1 MPPRNPELKLIAMPL
16 HRIILDCDPGQD
28 DALAILL
35 ALASREEIEVL
46 AITTVAGNV
55 PLPLTSRN
63 ARQIVELAGRSDVP
77 VHAGC
82 VRPILRPLE
91 TAEYVHGKT
100 GLDGAELPEPRLPL
114 TSGHAVDV
122 IVETLLREPAGT
134 VTLCPTGPLTNIALA
149 MIKEPAI
156 VPRIR
161 QIVLMGGAIELGNTT
176 PAAEFNIYVDPH
188 AAAVVFESGAPI
200 VMHGL
205 DVTHKALV
213 TDERLARIGAIGT
226 PVAKACV
233 GLLGFFNRYDRD
245 RYHIPGAPLHDPCVI
260 AWLIR
265 PELFS
270 GKRCRVEIETE
281 GRHTIGRT
289 VVDWWHRIDQPERPA
304 NALVVNDIDADGF
317 FDLLTERLAR
327 L

>member
-1 MPPRNPELKLIAMPL
+1 MAP

-35 ALASREEIEVL
+35 ALASPEEIEVL

-55 PLPLTSRN
+55 PLARTTRN
-63 ARQIVELAGRSDVP
+63 ALQVVSLAGRRDVP

-82 VRPILRPLE
+82 ARPILRPLE
-91 TAEYVHGKT
+91 TAEYVHGET
-100 GLDGAELPEPRLPL
+100 GLNGAILPEPTIELAR
-114 TSGHAVDV
+114 GHAVDV
-122 IVETLLREPAGT
+122 IVETLLREPPGT
-134 VTLCPTGPLTNIALA
+134 VSLCPTGPLTNVALA
-149 MIKEPAI
+149 MIKEPRI

-161 QIVLMGGAIELGNTT
+161 EIVLMGGAIELGNVT

-188 AAAVVFESGAPI
+188 AASVVFESGAPI
-200 VMHGL
+200 VMMGL

-213 TDERLARIGAIGT
+213 TEERLARIKAIGT
-226 PVAKACV
+226 PVAEACA
-233 GLLGFFNRYDRD
+233 GLLDFFNRYDRD
-245 RYHIPGAPLHDPCVI
+245 RYHTPGAPLHDPCVI
-260 AWLIR
+260 AWLLR
-265 PELFS
+265 PELFK

-281 GRHTIGRT
+281 GARTIGRT

-304 NALVVNDIDADGF
+304 NALVMSDIDADGF
-317 FDLLTERLAR
+317 FALLTERLAR